1 MRNIVKSFAK
11 NNGGNFAIILGL
23 TLAPIAM
30 SVGMTVDY
38 TSFKRMETRMITA
51 AEAAMLAGT
60 KAVVQ
65 LREQDYAKDGR
76 FDLTN
81 AEIVAE
87 LDKVFKPYFEANF
100 SKAGYELD
108 PSQYQLEYIEADN
121 NTKVRVTMEYDT
133 AFLNAFGKPKLTA
146 TRDMII
152 NLKVQPN
159 NYVID
164 IVMCIDAT
172 GSMQNTLN
180 AVKNSAKTFNANLRE
195 EIGVGVDSSKVKIRV
210 RPMFYRDW
218 EEGRAFNDAMDDYNE
233 AYADYEAD
241 YLDWATGGEDSIT
254 GTNWDSLR
262 ANLQSAWNSSAWYYQ
277 NGKNWKKSKSS
288 NPKTH
293 KRIKYEGT
301 WYYFTSIADLNAW
314 VDIKQDKDTV
324 FIKPKTGTPPTPP
337 VKPVNDALNDYGDF
351 IDLDP
356 NLSSGNTKEDQNNEL
371 AGFLGSTNAKGGADL
386 PEAAGACLNEAIRS
400 NWYNIQSK
408 ESKEYFKVPSGN
420 VIVSEKDDVPTASY
434 TKITNIPVVVFWS
447 DAAINSL
454 QKSRDYISP
463 TTPVS
468 YGTFENL
475 WDGTIPNG
483 DPDASK
489 GVAAGGSGRPVIDS
503 RYRMMI
509 HFGPQNISGFST
521 LYDWDKVYYGGSLS
535 TGNTQG
541 VKVIA
546 KKILEAIPDLLRVG
560 S

>member
-1 MRNIVKSFAK
+1 MK
-11 NNGGNFAIILGL
+11 
-23 TLAPIAM
+23 
-30 SVGMTVDY
+30 
-38 TSFKRMETRMITA
+38 
-51 AEAAMLAGT
+51 
-60 KAVVQ
+60 
-65 LREQDYAKDGR
+65 
-76 FDLTN
+76 
-81 AEIVAE
+81 
-87 LDKVFKPYFEANF
+87 
-100 SKAGYELD
+100 
-108 PSQYQLEYIEADN
+108 
-121 NTKVRVTMEYDT
+121 YDT
-133 AFLNAFGKPKLTA
+133 AVMNAFGKPKMYA
-146 TRDMII
+146 TREMII

-195 EIGVGVDSSKVKIRV
+195 EIGVGVDSRKVKIRV

-218 EEGRAFNDAMDDYNE
+218 EEGRAFMMPWMITMRPMPITKRIIWNGQPVAKT
-233 AYADYEAD
+233 A
-241 YLDWATGGEDSIT
+241 LQVPT
-254 GTNWDSLR
+254 GTVCAPICKLLEFQFLVLPEWQELEKVKVI
-262 ANLQSAWNSSAWYYQ
+262 QSE
-277 NGKNWKKSKSS
+277 
-288 NPKTH
+288 NPQTDEIRGQLVLFH
-293 KRIKYEGT
+293 
-301 WYYFTSIADLNAW
+301 SIADLNAW

-337 VKPVNDALNDYGDF
+337 IKPVNDAFNDYGDF

-356 NLSSGNTKEDQNNEL
+356 NLSSGNTKEDQNTEL

-400 NWYNIQSK
+400 NWYNIKSTD
-408 ESKEYFKVPSGN
+408 SKEYFKVPSGN